1 MSSKTKWMGL
11 GTVVMACVAG
21 ACTNVEGGAARDGAR
36 DPREESGTKPP
47 VSVVAEDFGSAEG
60 PRAAY
65 DGKGFVVHEW
75 GTDTLVVGSDGSLQ
89 VGLHHEEE
97 DLPPFVEDRLKAG
110 AFPTNVEVK
119 METPVTYFYADRPLS
134 VEARVRFPKGA
145 FTQWFPRA
153 QTIAPKLVGAG
164 AMPGVT
170 STRDGLFDP
179 TVPFERPSCRD
190 AYGSLAN
197 GVLDWGRIE
206 VLPRDAKSNAKAQMP
221 AAPLEKTTWS
231 FARNVDSNAVRSPKG
246 DIEQFL
252 FYRGLGSFEP
262 PVKVTTARGGNVR
275 LTSSSPDPM
284 GAVFVIDVGPS
295 SAAFR
300 VESAIAAN
308 GVLETAIPKETAREP
323 FEVYEKKLGDRVA
336 DALEAQGLFHDE
348 AVGMVNTWKRQWFR
362 TPGARVL
369 YLLPESFTNASIPL
383 EITPAPDRMRRVMLM
398 RVELLTPEIEDFD
411 VARARDLEGDP
422 SAVGAFVRMG
432 RFGEPRLRR
441 ALAILGGPAYGNTA
455 LATVSKPGLASHAQD

>member
-164 AMPGVT
+164 
-170 STRDGLFDP
+170 DNYLLFGIP
-179 TVPFERPSCRD
+179 WRGGYRRPSTEIPSEGTC
-190 AYGSLAN
+190 
-197 GVLDWGRIE
+197 
-206 VLPRDAKSNAKAQMP
+206 
-221 AAPLEKTTWS
+221 
-231 FARNVDSNAVRSPKG
+231 FSPC
-246 DIEQFL
+246 
-252 FYRGLGSFEP
+252 
-262 PVKVTTARGGNVR
+262 
-275 LTSSSPDPM
+275 
-284 GAVFVIDVGPS
+284 GA
-295 SAAFR
+295 SAAG
-300 VESAIAAN
+300 SAPA
-308 GVLETAIPKETAREP
+308 T
-323 FEVYEKKLGDRVA
+323 
-336 DALEAQGLFHDE
+336 
-348 AVGMVNTWKRQWFR
+348 
-362 TPGARVL
+362 
-369 YLLPESFTNASIPL
+369 SASP
-383 EITPAPDRMRRVMLM
+383 T
-398 RVELLTPEIEDFD
+398 
-411 VARARDLEGDP
+411 
-422 SAVGAFVRMG
+422 S
-432 RFGEPRLRR
+432 
-441 ALAILGGPAYGNTA
+441 N
-455 LATVSKPGLASHAQD
+455 